1 MARKF
6 KKFYFEKDEKI
17 HYLYEIMDAIK
28 KDRTKALEYYE
39 GNIFCPV
46 CRMAPLSINSEHE
59 YLYVSPNHQQDHDEE
74 CPMRVEYL
82 GRRELLT
89 LYDKLTDEELEQK
102 MNAAINKGIRLS
114 LGNNNINNNVHG
126 NNTADDDEV
135 NEVNYGGRIRRIL
148 DRSIY
153 SNKIYF
159 NLGLSTLY
167 YGLCYIE
174 QEHIKA
180 GNSDDEKISKS
191 DGDVIKEKNKAKNEK
206 DKESYWILHILNKND
221 REPLLSIKLTK
232 IVKGYFKYDFSDPDK
247 LYNVAFVLELYRKN
261 DSYTGSLRNSRYFK
275 CMPVE

>member
-6 KKFYFEKDEKI
+6 KKFYFKEDEKI

-46 CRMAPLSINSEHE
+46 CRMAPLSINIEHE

-74 CPMRVEYL
+74 CPMRAEYL
-82 GRRELLT
+82 GRRELVT
-89 LYDKLTDEELEQK
+89 LYDNLTDEELERRL
-102 MNAAINKGIRLS
+102 NAAINQGIRLD
-114 LGNNNINNNVHG
+114 LGNNDINNNVNV
-126 NNTADDDEV
+126 NNNVDDDEV
-135 NEVNYGGRIRRIL
+135 NEVIYRRRIRRIPK
-148 DRSIY
+148 RSIY
-153 SNKIYF
+153 SNKIYL

-174 QEHIKA
+174 QEHINDDNIEEVKINEA
-180 GNSDDEKISKS
+180 DGN
-191 DGDVIKEKNKAKNEK
+191 VIKEKNKAKNEK
-206 DKESYWILHILNKND
+206 DKESYWMVHILNKNN
-221 REPLLSIKLTK
+221 REPLMSIKLTK
-232 IVKGYFKYDFSDPDK
+232 TVKGYFKYDFKDPNK
-247 LYNVAFVLELYRKN
+247 LYNIAFVLELYRKN